1 MTEKEIEEV
10 LEEYGDINNYIKDEV
25 YDYKRETTDFMDSV
39 KYIFFAYLISKAGK
53 KKFNKKIDE
62 ELKKY
67 NNYISNKTSKGYETI
82 SYLVKYQDIG
92 KYTEKEK
99 KPLESVLKGFKEQ
112 LKIDSKSTKTAND
125 KYIKYVK
132 DYYKK
137 TEKTLSKEYINEKAY
152 LSKKVTDF
160 DKVEKTVAYR
170 YKGTGKIRAY
180 FDIASYNS
188 MVYNTN
194 LTNKGWQE
202 TINSAIELEQ
212 DIVYVPA
219 HMYACEMCQQYQGK
233 FYSLSGINAGE
244 IFNGYKVNSLDEALR
259 GGLKH
264 PNCTHDIIFPNSET
278 KENNKYSSARWTDR
292 YNAKQK
298 KQALELKKSRLRNDN
313 VIYNKLRNQE
323 MVDKNNQKIRK
334 LNQKI
339 KEQKELM

>member
-1 MTEKEIEEV
+1 MTEKEIEKV

-25 YDYKRETTDFMDSV
+25 YDYKRETTDFMDSI

-53 KKFNKKIDE
+53 KKFNNKIDE

-67 NNYISNKTSKGYETI
+67 NKYISNKASKGYETI
-82 SYLVKYQDIG
+82 SYLVKYQNID
-92 KYTEKEK
+92 KYTTNLK
-99 KPLESVLKGFKEQ
+99 KPLESALNSFKEQ
-112 LKIDSKSTKTAND
+112 LEIDNKSIKTAND
-125 KYIKYVK
+125 KYIRYVK

-180 FDIASYNS
+180 FDIASYDS

-202 TINSAIELEQ
+202 TLNSAIELEQ

-219 HMYACEMCQQYQGK
+219 HMYACEHCQEYQGK
-233 FYSLSGINAGE
+233 FYSLSGVNVGE
-244 IFNGYKVNSLDEALR
+244 TFNGYKVNSLDEALS

-278 KENNKYSSARWTDR
+278 KENNKYSSSEWTDR

-298 KQALELKKSRLRNDN
+298 KQALELKRNRLKNDN
-313 VIYNKLRNQE
+313 VIYNKLENQE
-323 MVDKNNQKIRK
+323 MVDKNKQKIRK

>member
-10 LEEYGDINNYIKDEV
+10 LKEYGDINNYIKDEV
-25 YDYKRETTDFMDSV
+25 YDYKRETTDFMDSI

-67 NNYISNKTSKGYETI
+67 NKYISNKASKGYETI
-82 SYLVKYQDIG
+82 SYLVKYQNID
-92 KYTEKEK
+92 KYTTNLK

-112 LKIDSKSTKTAND
+112 LQIDNKSIKTAND
-125 KYIKYVK
+125 KYIKYIK

-160 DKVEKTVAYR
+160 DKAEKTIAYR

-180 FDIASYNS
+180 FDIASYDS

-202 TINSAIELEQ
+202 TLNSAMELEQ

-219 HMYACEMCQQYQGK
+219 HMYACEHCQQYQGK
-233 FYSLSGINAGE
+233 FYSLSGINVGE
-244 IFNGYKVNSLDEALR
+244 IFNGYRVNSLDEALR

-264 PNCTHDIIFPNSET
+264 PNCSHDIIFPNNET

-298 KQALELKKSRLRNDN
+298 KQALELKRSRLKNDN
-313 VIYNKLRNQE
+313 VIYNKLENQE

>member
-62 ELKKY
+62 ELKQY
-67 NNYISNKTSKGYETI
+67 NKYISNKTSKGYETI

-92 KYTEKEK
+92 EYTPKEK
-99 KPLESVLKGFKEQ
+99 KPLESVLKSFKEQ
-112 LKIDSKSTKTAND
+112 LQIDSKSTKTAND

-202 TINSAIELEQ
+202 TIDSAIELEQ

-233 FYSLSGINAGE
+233 FYSLSEVNVGE
-244 IFNGYKVNSLDEALR
+244 TFNGYKINSLDEALS

-298 KQALELKKSRLRNDN
+298 KQALELKRSRLKNDN
-313 VIYNKLRNQE
+313 VIYNKLENQE
-323 MVDKNNQKIRK
+323 MVDKNKQKIRK

>member
-1 MTEKEIEEV
+1 MTEKEIEKV
-10 LEEYGDINNYIKDEV
+10 LEEYGDINNYMKDEV
-25 YDYKRETTDFMDSV
+25 YDYKRETTDFMDSI

-53 KKFNKKIDE
+53 KKFNEKIDE

-67 NNYISNKTSKGYETI
+67 NKYISNKTSKGYETI
-82 SYLVKYQDIG
+82 SYLVKYQNID
-92 KYTEKEK
+92 KYTTNLK
-99 KPLESVLKGFKEQ
+99 KPLESALNSFKEQ
-112 LKIDSKSTKTAND
+112 LEIDNKSIKTAND
-125 KYIKYVK
+125 KYIRYVK

-137 TEKTLSKEYINEKAY
+137 TEKTLSKEYINEKTY

-180 FDIASYNS
+180 FDIASYDS

-202 TINSAIELEQ
+202 TLNSAIELEQ

-219 HMYACEMCQQYQGK
+219 HMYACEHCQEYQGK
-233 FYSLSGINAGE
+233 FYSLTGVNVGE
-244 IFNGYKVNSLDEALR
+244 TFNGYKVNSLDEALS

-278 KENNKYSSARWTDR
+278 KENNKYSSTKWTDR

-298 KQALELKKSRLRNDN
+298 KQALELKRNRLRNDN
-313 VIYNKLRNQE
+313 VIYNKLENQE
-323 MVDKNNQKIRK
+323 MVDKNKQKIRK